1 VPLILLTPDVGQLS
15 CIYNHLVPQLRIMA
29 LMESEAIVLRTYPLR
44 EADLLVTLF
53 TRAEGKVRGVARSAK
68 KSKRRFGGALEP
80 MTYVRA
86 FYDVRERQELVRLD
100 ACEVIESP
108 LATEVSYARAVAL
121 AHVAELLDELL
132 PDREANDAIFRMTL
146 SVLHALQHVE
156 IDAAIIKTGGR
167 LKTGS
172 EKTGSEKTNSDT
184 KSCSDIWMPVT
195 YFELWLT
202 RLVGFLPE
210 LTECIACGRTL
221 NGSRAWF
228 HALADGL
235 MCPEDKRLA
244 SSEISSESRALAAQM
259 FRAPVESFAGTPWPK
274 SQAADLRKFLIQ
286 TLQRNIEKKLVTASM
301 LEKGGF

>member
-1 VPLILLTPDVGQLS
+1 
-15 CIYNHLVPQLRIMA
+15 MA
-29 LMESEAIVLRTYPLR
+29 LQESEAIVLRTYPLR

-100 ACEVIESP
+100 SCEVLESP
-108 LATEVSYARAVAL
+108 MAGEVTYARAVAL
-121 AHVAELLDELL
+121 AHVAELVDELL
-132 PDREANDAIFRMTL
+132 PDREANDAIFRLTL
-146 SVLHALQHVE
+146 SVLRALT
-156 IDAAIIKTGGR
+156 AA
-167 LKTGS
+167 
-172 EKTGSEKTNSDT
+172 EV
-184 KSCSDIWMPVT
+184 WMPVT

-202 RLVGFLPE
+202 RLVGLLPE
-210 LTECIACGRTL
+210 LTACIACGRTL
-221 NGSRAWF
+221 NGSRAYF

-244 SSEISSESRALAAQM
+244 SSEISNESRALAAQM
-259 FRAPVESFAGTPWPK
+259 FRAPVESFAGMPWPK
-274 SQAADLRKFLIQ
+274 SQGADLRKFVIQ
-286 TLQRNIEKKLVTASM
+286 TLQRHIEKKLVTAGM